1 MIKLI
6 AIDLD
11 GTLLTD
17 DHKIPKENIE
27 AIQNAVQRGIKIVIS
42 TGRPL
47 SGVKPIFEQLGLSE
61 KEFVI
66 INNGSSTYETSQWD
80 LIDYFNLSDEEI
92 RFLYHLVENEKDIQ
106 LTVFDE
112 DAHYFVLAEKALP
125 VVMFDANIVFVKP
138 TSITL
143 EQLLNRQKI
152 NFQGMYLAEPTI
164 LDDFQKEHQAILSSR
179 FSTVRSQSYIF
190 ETLPQGATKA
200 SALTKLIKVLNISKE
215 EVMAIGDGN
224 NDIEMLE
231 MAGISVAM
239 GNAQE
244 TVKKVAKYQT
254 DTNNNNGLSKAI
266 ERHVLK

>member
-27 AIQNAVQRGIKIVIS
+27 AIQKAVQKGVKIVIS

-47 SGVKPIFEQLGLSE
+47 SGVKPIFDQLGLSE

-66 INNGSSTYETSQWD
+66 INNGSSTYETNQWN
-80 LIDYFNLSDEEI
+80 LIDYFKLTDDEI
-92 RFLYHLVENEKDIQ
+92 KSLYQLVENEKDIQ
-106 LTVFDE
+106 LTIFDE
-112 DAHYFVLAEKALP
+112 DGHYFVLAENPLP
-125 VVMFDANIVFVKP
+125 VVMFDANIVFVEP
-138 TSITL
+138 ISITL

-152 NFQGMYLAEPTI
+152 NFQGMYLAEETV
-164 LDDFQKEHQAILSSR
+164 LDDFQKKFEAILSSR

-200 SALTKLIKVLNISKE
+200 SALAKLIKALNISKE

-231 MAGISVAM
+231 MAGISIAM
-239 GNAQE
+239 GNALE
-244 TVKKVAKYQT
+244 AVKKVAKYQT
-254 DTNNNNGLSKAI
+254 ATNNNNGLAKAI
-266 ERHVLK
+266 DKHILK